1 MSKPI
6 FCWDAGH
13 FGKYN
18 RSPVNKAYYE
28 SDMNWKLHHLIGE
41 ELVSYGAGA
50 IYTRKDQNIDLAL
63 MQRGMAAEGCTAF
76 FSVHSNASA
85 NETTD
90 YVAVYCLVDDNTTDI
105 DNISRELAE
114 ALAPVIAEVM
124 GTTQGFKVLTRK
136 SDNDRNGDGIMNDNY
151 YGVLNGA
158 RLAGVPG
165 LILEHSFH
173 TNLRMTNWLLNDNN
187 LARLAKAEAE
197 VLARY
202 YGLVEG
208 QDPAEEKLYRVQVG
222 AFEQY
227 ENAVAHEKKI
237 RSAGFDTYM
246 ITADGYY
253 KIQVGAYGNKEN
265 ADATLAKVKAAGFDS
280 YVTDKGGQ
288 AVSAEVV
295 KKSVEEIAREVIAG
309 KWGNGTARKTAL
321 EAAGYDFATV
331 QSLVN
336 KLMK

>member
-6 FCWDAGH
+6 FCLDAGH
-13 FGKYN
+13 YGKYN
-18 RSPVNKAYYE
+18 RSPVNAAYYE

-76 FSVHSNASA
+76 ISVHSNASA

-202 YGLVEG
+202 YGLVKG
-208 QDPAEEKLYRVQVG
+208 QDMAEDELYRVQVG
-222 AFEQY
+222 AFYEL
-227 ENAVAHEKKI
+227 ENAENMKARLE
-237 RSAGFDTYM
+237 ADGFDTY
-246 ITADGYY
+246 IVYADGWY
-253 KIQVGAYGNKEN
+253 KVQVGAYSIKMN
-265 ADATLAKVKAAGFDS
+265 AESMLEKLRALGYDS
-280 YVTDKGGQ
+280 YITTYGGQ
-288 AVSAEVV
+288 SVASIV
-295 KKSVEEIAREVIAG
+295 KKSVEEIAREVITG

-321 EAAGYDFATV
+321 EAAGYNFAVV
-331 QSLVN
+331 QNLVN
-336 KLMK
+336 KLAG